1 MVYLRALARRHPT
14 ADAVLA
20 EMARL
25 RAILTLPKGTV
36 HVVSDVHGEH
46 GKLRHILN
54 NASGSLR
61 PLVETLFQG
70 RLSEHELTDFLS
82 LVYYPRET
90 FQRRVEGFQDP
101 LERRAYVRRAV
112 RLLVEVLRALAGR
125 YSLRAVEQVLPRDL
139 PEYLRELLFAPELR
153 RGERWQDA
161 LVDPFVDHRRDEG
174 LLRRLARAVR
184 NLAVHEVI
192 VAGDLG
198 DRGPRIDRVL
208 DHLGRQPNFQL
219 TWGNHDLSWLGA
231 GLGCEALVATVVR
244 LSVRYARLA
253 QLEEGYGIPLGPLE
267 ALVRERYLADPCHRF
282 RPKALTDTR
291 DAELLA
297 KMQKAIAVAQ
307 WKLEGEAS
315 LRNPAW
321 ALQHRQLLGALDLP
335 RGTVTI
341 DGTTHPLLDT
351 QFPTLDPSRPFHLD
365 EAERRCMSALVKA
378 FTTSPRLW
386 QHLGLMVR
394 RGSAWLRRDDHLIFH
409 GCVPSDAEG
418 RFLPFPV
425 DGQERAGR
433 RLFDALEG
441 VIRRAYHAPS
451 VPDLD
456 LFWYL
461 WTGPRSPMFGKDRMA
476 TFETYLVA
484 DKATHHET
492 KDPYFKLLHTE
503 AYCQRVL
510 REFGCDP
517 SRGLIVNGHV
527 PVRPDKGERPLKDSG
542 LAVTIDGAFSEAYGD
557 RGYTLVLEAGRT
569 ALAEHHHFDSV
580 EAAVER
586 GQDIVPRTQDL
597 RVFDR
602 PRTVSETETG
612 DALRQELLV
621 LEELLQAYTSHRV
634 EEREPPRG

>member
-1 MVYLRALARRHPT
+1 
-14 ADAVLA
+14 
-20 EMARL
+20 
-25 RAILTLPKGTV
+25 
-36 HVVSDVHGEH
+36 
-46 GKLRHILN
+46 
-54 NASGSLR
+54 
-61 PLVETLFQG
+61 
-70 RLSEHELTDFLS
+70 
-82 LVYYPRET
+82 
-90 FQRRVEGFQDP
+90 
-101 LERRAYVRRAV
+101 
-112 RLLVEVLRALAGR
+112 
-125 YSLRAVEQVLPRDL
+125 
-139 PEYLRELLFAPELR
+139 
-153 RGERWQDA
+153 
-161 LVDPFVDHRRDEG
+161 
-174 LLRRLARAVR
+174 
-184 NLAVHEVI
+184 
-192 VAGDLG
+192 
-198 DRGPRIDRVL
+198 
-208 DHLGRQPNFQL
+208 
-219 TWGNHDLSWLGA
+219 
-231 GLGCEALVATVVR
+231 
-244 LSVRYARLA
+244 
-253 QLEEGYGIPLGPLE
+253 
-267 ALVRERYLADPCHRF
+267 
-282 RPKALTDTR
+282 
-291 DAELLA
+291 
-297 KMQKAIAVAQ
+297 
-307 WKLEGEAS
+307 
-315 LRNPAW
+315 
-321 ALQHRQLLGALDLP
+321 
-335 RGTVTI
+335 
-341 DGTTHPLLDT
+341 
-351 QFPTLDPSRPFHLD
+351 
-365 EAERRCMSALVKA
+365 
-378 FTTSPRLW
+378 
-386 QHLGLMVR
+386 MVR

-433 RLFDALEG
+433 ALFDALER
-441 VIRRAYHAPS
+441 VVRRAYHAPTT
-451 VPDLD
+451 PDLD

-492 KDPYFKLLHTE
+492 KDPYFRLLHSE

-586 GQDIVPRTQDL
+586 GQDIVPRTLDL
-597 RVFDR
+597 RVFER